1 MLSLQLQPDSI
12 PSSPSPLLTLHSDLS
27 SPPDPD
33 PTTPDDISQVLDEF
47 DNLSTEFDNILEKKD
62 DIKLSENLQNLF
74 PEADQI
80 KKNWRQNKKWS
91 TLPNIEKIIQ
101 ELTKGKTLVQ
111 LDFFSGGK
119 NEKFQIKAMQ
129 LGLSEK
135 NIVF

>member
-12 PSSPSPLLTLHSDLS
+12 PSSPSPLLALHSDLS

-47 DNLSTEFDNILEKKD
+47 DNLSTEFDNVLENKKKWNKKWSK
-62 DIKLSENLQNLF
+62 KL
-74 PEADQI
+74 
-80 KKNWRQNKKWS
+80 NKKWS

-119 NEKFQIKAMQ
+119 KWEISK
-129 LGLSEK
+129 
-135 NIVF
+135 